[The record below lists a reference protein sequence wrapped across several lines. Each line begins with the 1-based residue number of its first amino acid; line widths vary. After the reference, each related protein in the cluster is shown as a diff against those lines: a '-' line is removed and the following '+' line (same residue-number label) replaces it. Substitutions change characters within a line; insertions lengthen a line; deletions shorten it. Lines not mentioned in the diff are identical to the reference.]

1 MAKLFGL
8 VALLAAAVAATL
20 LAIGFTS
27 ARSLSIGAVVAFGV
41 IALLVILLLLNGD
54 R

>member
-1 MAKLFGL
+1 MARLFGL
-8 VALLAAAVAATL
+8 ITLLGAAVAVTL
-20 LAIGFTS
+20 LAIGFTLV
-27 ARSLSIGAVVAFGV
+27 RSLSIGAVVALGV